1 MTAGG
6 AHHLIMSNQ
15 DSVRNCAIQPCS
27 LEQSENYAANGNQY
41 MGMSSDDYC
50 NGYWGDPA
58 TPMCVFGSGSDARNM
73 MVQAWQRGQ
82 LVQLS
87 VHFPNPFNNW
97 QIQAAGAA
105 TGHTCPGQSGITTQL
120 RGLSDDC
127 SSATGNLDA
136 DVQTMITPGT
146 ALNNQWNSELNN
158 WAAELQYLQSQNIVV
173 IMRLFH
179 ELDGGWFWWGNI
191 SPSTQRTL
199 FIYTE
204 QYFEG
209 VGAVVPPGGGVHNV
223 LYEYCIIGS
232 VYGYPGNQYVD
243 ILGLD
248 QYSPATGN
256 YIPQGYAQFAALAP
270 DKPQSWPEY
279 NCAQIIRRP
288 AQPPRIMVLI
298 FKTHRAKCQIWYL
311 RVIGGMT
318 CPARHQT
325 IIPIG
330 KTIWRILISLCW
342 KRSIAVKRRVR

>member
-27 LEQSENYAANGNQY
+27 LEQSGNYAANGNQY

-191 SPSTQRTL
+191 SPSTQRAL

-209 VGAVVPPGGGVHNV
+209 TAAVVPPGGGVHNV

-256 YIPQGYAQFAALAP
+256 YTPQGYAQFAALAP
-270 DKPQSWPEY
+270 AKPQSWPEY
-279 NCAQIIRRP
+279 NCAANHTAACTATTDYGAYFQN
-288 AQPPRIMVLI
+288 AQSQMPNLVFASHWRDDVPGAAPNNNPYWKNDM
-298 FKTHRAKCQIWYL
+298 ANPYL
-311 RVIGGMT
+311 VMLGSV
-318 CPARHQT
+318 P
-325 IIPIG
+325 
-330 KTIWRILISLCW
+330 
-342 KRSIAVKRRVR
+342 